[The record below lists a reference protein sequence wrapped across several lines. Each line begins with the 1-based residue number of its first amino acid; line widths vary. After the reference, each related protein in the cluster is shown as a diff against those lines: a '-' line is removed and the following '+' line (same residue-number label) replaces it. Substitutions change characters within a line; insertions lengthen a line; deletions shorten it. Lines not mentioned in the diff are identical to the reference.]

1 MVSDV
6 FMPDL
11 STLDFTM
18 ETGVI
23 AEWLKK
29 DGEHVEKEEP
39 LLEVETAKVVI
50 EIKSPASGILK
61 ILKPKGTEVPV
72 GEKIAEVT

>member
-1 MVSDV
+1 MTVDV
-6 FMPDL
+6 YMPNF

-23 AEWLKK
+23 AEWLKN
-29 DGEHVEKEEP
+29 DGEHVETDEP

-50 EIKSPASGILK
+50 DVKSPASGILK
-61 ILKPKGTEVPV
+61 IMKPKGTEVPV
-72 GEKIAEVT
+72 GEKIATII